1 VTPAGPSSS
10 MNAFVQ
16 FTERF
21 GNMISRIL
29 LTVLYYG
36 LLGPFAVFYRLFADP
51 LHLRKRRD
59 GNWTAWTTHNDTLP
73 AARKQD

>member
-1 VTPAGPSSS
+1 
-10 MNAFVQ
+10 MNALVQ

-21 GNMISRIL
+21 GNMLSRIL

-36 LLGPFAVFYRLFADP
+36 LLGPFAVFYRLVADP
-51 LHLRKRRD
+51 LHLRKQRD
-59 GNWTAWTTHNDTLP
+59 GNWTAWVSHNDTLS